1 MDTQIINYITLI
13 AFFVVIGF
21 FAIVSLMAIY
31 VFIRY
36 GRTKSLTVAT
46 SLVFSAL
53 FLISAVT
60 AFLTIQEIF

>member
-21 FAIVSLMAIY
+21 FAIVSLMTIY

-36 GRTKSLTVAT
+36 GRTRSFTVAT

-53 FLISAVT
+53 FLLSALT
-60 AFLTIQEIF
+60 AFITIQKIF

>member
-21 FAIVSLMAIY
+21 FAIVSLMAVY

-36 GRTKSLTVAT
+36 GRTKSFTVAA
-46 SLVFSAL
+46 SLVFAALFIVSAL
-53 FLISAVT
+53 T
-60 AFLTIQEIF
+60 AFLTIQQIF